1 MPDDS
6 PPTMTL
12 RDRKKIKLRNTILDV
27 ATRLFLSRGYDRTT
41 LEQVCE
47 EAETSLRTLLRYFP
61 TKEDLALGRE
71 IAATQAFTAEL
82 TALDPKVPVI
92 QFWRDRVATGAG
104 RMDLKSLL
112 RRLKMFDTAPAVSA
126 KVLALQVEYENLLAD
141 AFAREAGLD
150 PGEDIYGRLLAGMLI
165 AGHRAAARKWVA
177 SNGRLDLVE
186 LRLEVVDWAL
196 AHFPSRPGAR
206 TVKSAPR
213 PVGRRVSA

>member
-1 MPDDS
+1 VPTDS

-71 IAATQAFTAEL
+71 IAATQGFTAAL
-82 TALDPKVPVI
+82 AALDRKAPVI
-92 QFWRDRVATGAG
+92 QFWRERVATGAG

-112 RRLKMFDTAPAVSA
+112 KRLKMFDTAPAVSA
-126 KVLALQVEYENLLAD
+126 KVLALQVEYEDLLAD

-150 PGEDIYGRLLAGMLI
+150 PDEDIYGRLLAGMLI

-177 SNGRLDLVE
+177 SNGKLDLVE

-196 AHFPSRPGAR
+196 AHFPPRPHAI
-206 TVKSAPR
+206 KSAPR
-213 PVGRRVSA
+213 PVGRAARVSA